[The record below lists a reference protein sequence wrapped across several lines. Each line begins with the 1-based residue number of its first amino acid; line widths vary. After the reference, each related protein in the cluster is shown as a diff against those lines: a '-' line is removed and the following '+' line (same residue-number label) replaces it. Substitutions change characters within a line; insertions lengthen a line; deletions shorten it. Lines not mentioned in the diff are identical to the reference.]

1 MCISQATATVRVTVV
16 DANDNAPSFAQSFYN
31 ATVLENSR
39 GGVFVVSV
47 RLAANCLVIHSNIA
61 IIIRTY
67 VHAFFKSPISN
78 HMHIYIHTYM

>member
-1 MCISQATATVRVTVV
+1 MV

-47 RLAANCLVIHSNIA
+47 HLAANCLVIHSNIA

-67 VHAFFKSPISN
+67 VHAFFKALSATTCIST
-78 HMHIYIHTYM
+78 YIRICSARCLYAC